1 MAERTLFTNRIYWV
15 RSIRAGLVTALFL
28 FPLLKAAETA
38 SWSAKDA
45 TGRGVF
51 NIGAA
56 RGTATLV
63 PDAGLSRDVLKLDY
77 TIPVG
82 AVAGVWTKGYP
93 AGLTA
98 AAVDLARVGARAAD
112 PSKAADIAVALEIKG
127 GKGVQKIPV
136 PVQGSW
142 TSVQARI
149 DWALVGEFKE
159 AVFVVTPVGSDR
171 TGTVFLDIQF
181 QKGPTVENTAVPGAV
196 RLLDASGR
204 GVFNI
209 GISEA
214 KISVVADD
222 KLKRDV
228 LRMEY
233 RTPAS
238 TVAGVWTKGYPG
250 TLASRSINGVRA
262 GVRTASAEQARQIAM
277 VLELKGSKGVQR
289 ISIPLTAGWSTLQ
302 ASIDWALI
310 GELKE
315 AVFVLAPVGG
325 HRQGFVALDLEFA
338 QFAMAKRRPAGALT
352 LMDAQARGAFNI
364 GAAEAK
370 VTTLFNEKVG
380 RDVARLDFVV
390 PSTAAAG
397 LWTKEY
403 PASLNPSAINAV
415 SAAVRATDASSQ
427 QVSVVLEIKGARD
440 IQRIPLPVKSGWTRL
455 QRLIDWDR
463 LGELKEAVFVVT
475 PLGGRRSGA
484 LLFDLEFSKE
494 DPAALAVPRAGVV
507 SLLDGQERG
516 AFNAEGASGS
526 ATLAYDENLK
536 KDVVRFDFST
546 PSGTA
551 AGLWVKAFP
560 ADLIADRVRGVR
572 AAVESATVEA
582 AAQVEVLLELKGE
595 QKTQSI
601 PLNVGA
607 GWADTRAAV
616 DWETL
621 GTVKEA
627 AFVVTPLVADRR
639 GTLWFDLDFTS
650 EDPMVLTGPVT
661 LLSAEARGAFN
672 IGAAEGLPEVVLDPD
687 LKRDVVRLAYSAP
700 AGTAVGLWTKNYP
713 VGLTRRAVNMVRI
726 AVKGD
731 ETLAAAPVE
740 VTLELKGA
748 SGVQRVPFRPASG
761 WTTSTAAIDWGVV
774 GALKEAVFVVSPA
787 GGDRKGALSFEL
799 EFYQG
804 NPPPRPGVSLWGR
817 ILLLLGF
824 GAGLSLLTR
833 LAVGRP
839 AVEVKIPAGW
849 GKDFL
854 VAAGVVAAAAA
865 VLGAHGLGTRAG
877 AGWAFL
883 GVTGLAVL
891 STVLFRGAHA
901 GRGPDAGDVFWD
913 TMFLGLTVVLSS
925 AQGLWQSPT
934 GWAGVFL
941 ESRVASAV
949 TVGIYIA
956 VTAIALA
963 THRAPPRRVVR
974 GVIAGVPTLFGL
986 LFALENPELL
996 RDAAGLLT
1004 AGAVSA
1010 WPWASELLGRLV
1022 LVFLFNELVINAL
1035 ALVTK
1040 GRGVRAWRAH
1050 GVNLFVSLAV
1060 VLSPSLADYGSTA
1073 AVGSM
1078 SPLGGA
1084 FAATLSAMISQAGLW
1099 MEVYMLTGLMLDGA
1113 FGYAPSQES
1122 VTRHTVV
1129 GLQKGMAFSGLF
1141 IGLLHAV
1148 ALLLSIPSVQHG
1160 LASAP
1165 LTVGLL
1171 AGALLFPLGK
1181 TVVESFDGSM
1191 SFFRRLAYS
1200 YKNGTLFFRGAVA
1213 GLALAHGLSDA
1224 FFNRETSDRLA
1235 FGLLAGLSASVGVSV
1250 ARDLYYGARNQGRLQ
1265 PWRHYLVDGLLGG
1278 FVGALLAFYMDAT
1291 QVPAVLEKI
1300 RMYLGAGFEARGY
1313 TIYALLSK
1321 WGRVDLGAF
1330 TGGVKLFYNEALAG
1344 VITWSIAA
1352 WLFAVNR
1359 VFMQAMFQRDKAPL
1373 RHFFSPSGGREL
1385 VVNML
1390 HVVRWGLWM
1399 APIINTGLRMMGEAT
1414 WYNQDGAIRSLVAM
1428 YKNLTL
1434 SNGEF
1439 QAWSLGVFVTLLAS
1453 DWVRVLIWLDH
1464 MGLRVATLVNLSFIG
1479 MERLDNRVARFI
1491 GGTTAQKCIPEG
1503 IKRFTT
1509 WAPLLIPF
1517 YIPRGADWDFAWNKS
1532 IELQNA
1538 AAASAVP
1545 LLARFSGVEWLLLAS
1560 FSVVVLAGLLA
1571 LRRAGRGRSGVDAP
1585 AVLELGN
1592 RAYRVVLKPSG
1603 EIFSEVTQKG
1613 YDLTRR
1619 SYDTIDPCGRSL
1631 FLVDTANE
1639 AGKTGRAWPIL
1650 GNSPRSK
1657 FEPSN
1662 FVRTPEGLRVT
1673 NTAHG
1678 LKADLMIALADD
1690 DTPAE
1695 IWTLTIENPGNDART
1710 VKAVPYLEWVLDRP
1724 ESDKGHTQY
1733 LRLFPEME
1741 YAASANTLLANQR
1754 KTKTWGF
1761 IASEAGPE
1769 GIHTS
1774 RMDFIGRGRSLWSPR
1789 LLETLDFLEP
1799 RDTAPYPTFDPIGA
1813 ILVGATLP
1821 PRSSQTFK
1829 FLVGFARNR
1838 DAALDT
1844 VKRFLS
1850 PQPSA
1855 PVPADAKKKKKKKN
1869 FLIGHG
1875 EILPGTPQP
1884 YSSHAA
1890 GGNTLVVHTPF
1901 TPRPYDHAL
1910 SNAQG
1915 HYVMVTNRGL
1925 HTTSNGN
1932 SQQNAITPDWPD
1944 TVTREIPAEAIYL
1957 YDVDQEDWFCPTHHP
1972 LNDPRAAHTAEFSV
1986 DGTALFRMSR
1996 GTISTE
2002 LTVFVPPH
2010 ETVGVYLLTVKNR
2023 GAKTRRLRVAP
2034 YFQISLVGQAESRPR
2049 PLLEKRDDALGAL
2062 YFENPTNDFR
2072 YGPAFA
2078 SMSLPIDRM
2087 ETRRGRF
2094 LGAGRWVDR
2103 PYMVEKGEPDAS
2115 HATDARSVAAFLGSI
2130 EVPAQ
2135 GEQTIAVVLGQTD
2148 NRSMAEALIRKYKSV
2163 DVARASLDET
2173 RRWWLNVVNTLK
2185 VETNTPEFDQYQ
2197 NWLKYQAIAERLWAR
2212 RGFYQTSGA
2221 FGFRDQLQDSVNLIW
2236 VDPALA
2242 RKQILLHASQ
2252 QFLEGD
2258 VVHWFHTLHDG
2269 RTAFA
2274 NRSHASD
2281 NLLWLAWAAAEY
2293 TRLTGDEALLEEK
2306 TSYLRA
2312 ETPFLPLPHNK
2323 HGWGTNY
2330 PRSTRQDTLY
2340 RHCMKAIDL
2349 VLTKRMGEHG
2359 LPLIATG
2366 DWNDGLDE
2374 IGSEGR
2380 GESVWLGFF
2389 LHYILKNFLD
2399 LIERKDGPARKE
2411 KYLKHLRDLEIA
2423 LENTWREDRYLRA
2436 IHDDGTEIGI
2446 KDSGVWE
2453 IDALTAAWAVYAGI
2467 NMDRARAVFHTA
2479 LNVLERDNVIL
2490 LGWPALREDTKPY
2503 LGRSSHY
2510 PEGVRE
2516 NGMYCHGVQWLVR
2529 AARLLAERF
2538 DQQGEKAKAKEYREI
2553 ALRLW
2558 MKISPIPHV
2567 TEGEIEIYGGQPN
2580 KQSADFLTT
2589 FDQGRMIWHGYTGA
2603 AGWMLR
2609 QAMEGVVGASLVKNE
2624 VVPPSDLSEPRG
2636 TLKVKTIHRDL
2647 ESSPLKGV

>member
-1 MAERTLFTNRIYWV
+1 MAERTVFYPKCSISSLF
-15 RSIRAGLVTALFL
+15 RAGFLTALFL
-28 FPLLKAAETA
+28 FPVLNAEE
-38 SWSAKDA
+38 SSVWGPKDA

-56 RGTATLV
+56 RGTVSLF

-77 TIPVG
+77 SLPAGSVT
-82 AVAGVWTKGYP
+82 GVWTKGYP
-93 AGLTA
+93 VGVGAT
-98 AAVDLARVGARAAD
+98 AVDIARVGARAED
-112 PSKAADIAVALEIKG
+112 PAKANDVSLALEIKG
-127 GKGVQKIPV
+127 SKGVQKVPV
-136 PVQGSW
+136 PVRGSW
-142 TSVQARI
+142 SSVQARI
-149 DWALVGEFKE
+149 DWTLVGDFKE
-159 AVFVVTPVGSDR
+159 AVFVLSPVGSDR
-171 TGTVFLDIQF
+171 SGVVFLDVQF
-181 QKGPTVENTAVPGAV
+181 QKGPSVEKTAGAV

-209 GISEA
+209 GISDG
-214 KISVVADD
+214 KVAVTTDD

-228 LRMEY
+228 LRFDF

-238 TVAGVWTKGYPG
+238 TMAGVWTKGYPA
-250 TLASRSINGVRA
+250 TLSPKSVNGVRA
-262 GVRTASAEQARQIAM
+262 SVRTADGEQAKQIGV
-277 VLELKGSKGVQR
+277 VLELKGSKDVQR
-289 ISIPLTAGWSTLQ
+289 IAVPLTAGWSTVQ
-302 ASIDWALI
+302 ATIDWALI
-310 GELKE
+310 GDFKE
-315 AVFVLAPVGG
+315 AVFVLNPVGG
-325 HRQGFVALDLEFA
+325 HRQGTVGLDLEFA
-338 QFAMAKRRPAGALT
+338 RFAPAKRRAEGAIAL
-352 LMDAQARGAFNI
+352 LDAPARGAFNI
-364 GAAEAK
+364 GSAEAK
-370 VTTLFNEKVG
+370 ATTVFNEKAG
-380 RDVARLDFVV
+380 HDVARLDFVT
-390 PSTAAAG
+390 PANTAVG
-397 LWTKEY
+397 LWSKDY
-403 PASLNPSAINAV
+403 PAALNPANINAV
-415 SAAVRATDASSQ
+415 AASVKGSDALASRVA
-427 QVSVVLEIKGARD
+427 VSLEIKGSKD
-440 IQRIPLPVKSGWTRL
+440 VQRFPLTIKSGWSRS

-463 LGELKEAVFVVT
+463 VGELKEAVFVVT
-475 PLGGRRSGA
+475 PLLGRSAGSV
-484 LLFDLEFSKE
+484 LLDLEFSKE
-494 DPAALAVPRAGVV
+494 DPTALATPRTGVV
-507 SLLDGQERG
+507 ALLDGQERG
-516 AFNAEGASGS
+516 AFNSDGASG
-526 ATLAYDENLK
+526 AAVFAFDEALK
-536 KDVVRFDFST
+536 KDVIRFDFVT
-546 PSGTA
+546 PTGTT
-551 AGLWVKAFP
+551 AGFWAKAFSP
-560 ADLIADRVRGVR
+560 DLNPDKVKGVR
-572 AAVESATVEA
+572 AAVNGLG
-582 AAQVEVLLELKGE
+582 EVASQIEVTLELKGE
-595 QKTQSI
+595 QKTQAL
-601 PLNVGA
+601 PLNLRS

-616 DWETL
+616 DWEAL
-621 GTVKEA
+621 GSIKEA
-627 AFVVTPLVADRR
+627 VFAVTPVGAPRQ
-639 GTLWFDLDFTS
+639 GTLYFDLDFTA
-650 EDPMVLTGPVT
+650 EDPTVLTGPVT

-672 IGAAEGLPEVVLDPD
+672 IGAAEGLPEVVSDPD
-687 LKRDVVRLAYSAP
+687 LKRDVVRLAYTAP

-713 VGLTRRAVNMVRI
+713 VGLTRRTANTVRLG
-726 AVKGD
+726 VKGD
-731 ETLAAAPVE
+731 DTLATAPVE
-740 VTLELKGA
+740 VTLELKGNA
-748 SGVQRVPFRPASG
+748 GVQRIPFRPAAG
-761 WTTSTAAIDWGVV
+761 WSSSTAAIEWGVIGV
-774 GALKEAVFVVSPA
+774 LQEAVFVVAPV

-799 EFYQG
+799 EFFQG
-804 NPPPRPGVSLWGR
+804 QAPRRSGGSMWGK
-817 ILLLLGF
+817 ILLLLGL
-824 GAGLSLLTR
+824 GTLLSLLAR
-833 LAVGRP
+833 LLTGRAAP
-839 AVEVKIPAGW
+839 TTKAPGGW

-854 VAAGVVAAAAA
+854 VAAGVVSA
-865 VLGAHGLGTRAG
+865 VGAVSGAYHLGDRGG
-877 AGWAFL
+877 AGILFAGVAAL
-883 GVTGLAVL
+883 GVLA
-891 STVLFRGAHA
+891 TVFFRGAHT
-901 GRGPDAGDVFWD
+901 GRGPSAADVFWD
-913 TMFLGLTVVLSS
+913 TLLLGLTAVLSS
-925 AQGLWQSPT
+925 AQALWQAPG
-934 GWAGVFL
+934 GWSGVFL
-941 ESRVASAV
+941 ESRLASAL
-949 TVGIYIA
+949 TVAVYLG
-956 VTAIALA
+956 VTAMSYMNRREA
-963 THRAPPRRVVR
+963 PRRVTRV
-974 GVIAGVPTLFGL
+974 VIAGVPILFGL
-986 LFALENPELL
+986 LFALESADLL
-996 RDAAGLLT
+996 RSTANLLT
-1004 AGAVSA
+1004 AGAVSS
-1010 WPWASELLGRLV
+1010 WPWASELLGRLL
-1022 LVFLFNELVINAL
+1022 LVFVFNELVINAL
-1035 ALVTK
+1035 ALLAK

-1060 VLSPSLADYGSTA
+1060 VVSPSLADYGSTA
-1073 AVGSM
+1073 AMAAM

-1084 FAATLSAMISQAGLW
+1084 LAATLSAMISQAGLW

-1113 FGYAPSQES
+1113 YGYAPSQES

-1141 IGLLHAV
+1141 IGVLHGL
-1148 ALLLSIPSVQHG
+1148 ALLLSVPSVQQG
-1160 LASAP
+1160 LTAAP

-1181 TVVESFDGSM
+1181 TIVESFDGSM
-1191 SFFRRLAYS
+1191 SFFRRLVYS
-1200 YKNGTLFFRGAVA
+1200 YKNGTLFFRGAVT

-1224 FFNRETSDRLA
+1224 FYNRETSDRLA
-1235 FGLLAGLSASVGVSV
+1235 FGLLAGVLASLGVSV

-1265 PWRHYLVDGLLGG
+1265 PWRQYLVDGLLGG

-1291 QVPAVLEKI
+1291 QVPAVMDKI
-1300 RMYLGAGFEARGY
+1300 KMYLGAGSEPKNY

-1321 WGRVDLGAF
+1321 WGRVDLGSF
-1330 TGGVKLFYNEALAG
+1330 TGGVKLFYNESLAG

-1359 VFMQAMFQRDKAPL
+1359 VFMVSFFQRDKAPL
-1373 RHFFSPSGGREL
+1373 RHFFSPAGGREL
-1385 VVNML
+1385 MVNML

-1414 WYNQDGAIRSLVAM
+1414 WYNQDGAVRSLVAI

-1434 SNGEF
+1434 SHADF
-1439 QAWSLGVFVTLLAS
+1439 QTWSLGVFVTLLAS

-1464 MGLRVATLVNLSFIG
+1464 MGLRVATLVNLSFLG

-1517 YIPRGADWDFAWNKS
+1517 YIPRGADWDYAWNKS

-1538 AAASAVP
+1538 AAANATPFLST
-1545 LLARFSGVEWLLLAS
+1545 FSGVEWLLLAAL
-1560 FSVVVLAGLLA
+1560 SVVVLAGALA
-1571 LRRAGRGRSGVDAP
+1571 LRRTWKGRGAAAAP
-1585 AVLELGN
+1585 VVLELSN
-1592 RAYRVVLKPSG
+1592 RAYRVALKPSG
-1603 EIFSEVTQKG
+1603 EIVSEITQKG

-1619 SYDTIDPCGRSL
+1619 SYDRIDPCGRAL

-1639 AGKTGRAWPIL
+1639 AGKAGRAWPIL

-1657 FEPSN
+1657 FEPST
-1662 FVRTPEGLRVT
+1662 FARTEDGIRVS
-1673 NTAHG
+1673 NNAHG
-1678 LKADLMIALADD
+1678 LKAELTIALADD

-1695 IWTLTIENPGNDART
+1695 IWTLTLENPSNDARQ

-1741 YAASANTLLANQR
+1741 YAASANVVLANQR

-1761 IASEAGPE
+1761 IASESGPE
-1769 GIHTS
+1769 GFHTS
-1774 RMDFIGRGRSLWSPR
+1774 RMDFIGRGRSLWAPR

-1799 RDTAPYPTFDPIGA
+1799 RDTAPYPTFDPIGS
-1813 ILVGATLP
+1813 LMVGATLP

-1829 FLVGFARNR
+1829 FAVGFARNR

-1844 VKRFLS
+1844 VKRLLT

-1855 PVPADAKKKKKKKN
+1855 PAPADAKKKKKKKN

-1884 YSSHAA
+1884 YASYAA

-1910 SNAQG
+1910 SNAKG

-1957 YDVDQEDWFCPTHHP
+1957 YDMDQEDWFCPTHHP
-1972 LNDPRAAHTAEFSV
+1972 LNDPRAEHTAEFSV

-2010 ETVGVYLLTVKNR
+2010 ETIGVYLLTVKNR
-2023 GAKTRRLRVAP
+2023 GAKTRRLRIAP

-2049 PLLEKRDDALGAL
+2049 PLIEKRDDALGAL

-2078 SMSLPIDRM
+2078 SMSLPVDRM

-2094 LGAGRWVDR
+2094 LGEGRWVDR
-2103 PYMVEKGEPDAS
+2103 PYMVEKGEPDAA
-2115 HATDARSVAAFLGSI
+2115 HTADARTVAAFLGSI
-2130 EVPAQ
+2130 EIPAQ
-2135 GEQTIAVVLGQTD
+2135 GEQTVAIVLGQTD
-2148 NRSMAEALIRKYKSV
+2148 NRALAESLVKKYKNV
-2163 DVARASLDET
+2163 EAARASLEET
-2173 RRWWLNVVNTLK
+2173 RGWWLSVVNTLR
-2185 VETNTPEFDQYQ
+2185 VETNNTEFDHYQ

-2269 RTAFA
+2269 RTAFS

-2293 TRLTGDEALLEEK
+2293 TRLTGDDALLEAK

-2323 HGWGTNY
+2323 HGWGTIY
-2330 PRSTRQDTLY
+2330 PRCTRQDTLY

-2389 LHYILKNFLD
+2389 LHYILKNFLEI
-2399 LIERKDGPARKE
+2399 IERQDGPKRKDV
-2411 KYLKHLRDLEIA
+2411 YLKHLRDLEVA

-2467 NMDRARAVFHTA
+2467 NWERARTVFHTA

-2538 DQQGEKAKAKEYREI
+2538 DQQGDKAKAKEYREI

-2567 TEGEIEIYGGQPN
+2567 VEGEIEIYGGQPN
-2580 KQSADFLTT
+2580 KQSADFLST

-2624 VVPPSDLSEPRG
+2624 LALPTDLAEPRG
-2636 TLKVKTIHRDL
+2636 VLKVKSLQRNL
-2647 ESSPLKGV
+2647 RASPLKDI

>member
-1 MAERTLFTNRIYWV
+1 MAERTLFNKRFLSG
-15 RSIRAGLVTALFL
+15 RSVRAGFLTALFL
-28 FPLLKAAETA
+28 FPVLKAAETA
-38 SWSAKDA
+38 GWSAKDA
-45 TGRGVF
+45 SGRGVF

-56 RGTATLV
+56 RGAVALV

-77 TIPVG
+77 DIPAG
-82 AVAGVWTKGYP
+82 AVTGVWTKGYP

-98 AAVDLARVGARAAD
+98 EAADVVRVGARAAD
-112 PSKAADIAVALEIKG
+112 PAKAADVVVALEIKG
-127 GKGVQKIPV
+127 GKGVQKVPV
-136 PVQGSW
+136 PVKGTW
-142 TSVQARI
+142 TSVQGRI

-171 TGTVFLDIQF
+171 AGTVFLDIQF
-181 QKGPTVENTAVPGAV
+181 QKGPTVETAAAPGAV

-209 GISEA
+209 GIA
-214 KISVVADD
+214 DGKIAVVADD

-238 TVAGVWTKGYPG
+238 TVAGVWTKGYPA
-250 TLASRSINGVRA
+250 LVSPRAVNGVRA
-262 GVRTASAEQARQIAM
+262 SVRTTGADQAKQIAV
-277 VLELKGSKGVQR
+277 VLELKGSKDVQR
-289 ISIPLTAGWSTLQ
+289 VSVPLTAGWSTVQ
-302 ASIDWALI
+302 ATLDWALI
-310 GELKE
+310 GDFKE
-315 AVFVLAPVGG
+315 AVFVVTPVGG
-325 HRQGFVALDLEFA
+325 NRQGVVSLDLEFA
-338 QFAMAKRRPAGALT
+338 QFALAKRRSAGVVT
-352 LMDAQARGAFNI
+352 MMDARGRGAFNI

-370 VTTLFNEKVG
+370 ATAQFNEKIG
-380 RDVARLDFVV
+380 RDVARLDFVI

-403 PASLNPSAINAV
+403 PASLTAASVNAV
-415 SAAVRATDASSQ
+415 AASVRATDAVSQ
-427 QVSVVLEIKGARD
+427 QVAVILEIKGAKD
-440 IQRIPLPVKSGWTRL
+440 IQRIPLPVKSGWTRSV
-455 QRLIDWDR
+455 RAIDWDR
-463 LGELKEAVFVVT
+463 LGEMKEAVFVVT
-475 PLGGRRSGA
+475 PLGGRRAGT
-484 LLFDLEFSKE
+484 LLLDLEFSKE
-494 DPAALAVPRAGVV
+494 DPAGLLAPRTGVV
-507 SLLDGQERG
+507 TLLDGKERG
-516 AFNAEGASGS
+516 AFNAEGALGTAVLSF
-526 ATLAYDENLK
+526 AEDLK
-536 KDVVRFDFST
+536 KDVVRFDFAT
-546 PSGTA
+546 PSGTS
-551 AGLWVKAFP
+551 AGLWAKAFP
-560 ADLIADRVRGVR
+560 SALSPDKVRGVR
-572 AAVESATVEA
+572 AAVETASADA
-582 AAQVEVLLELKGE
+582 AAQIEVLLELKGE
-595 QKTQSI
+595 QKSQLI
-601 PLNVGA
+601 PLNLRA
-607 GWADTRAAV
+607 GWADTRADV
-616 DWETL
+616 DWPTL
-621 GTVKEA
+621 GSLREA
-627 AFVVTPLVADRR
+627 VFVVTPLGADRR
-639 GTLWFDLDFTS
+639 GTLRFDLDFTS
-650 EDPMVLTGPVT
+650 EDPTLLSGPVT

-672 IGAAEGLPEVVLDPD
+672 IGAAEGLPEVVVDPD
-687 LKRDVVRLAYSAP
+687 VKRDVVRLAYTAP
-700 AGTAVGLWTKNYP
+700 AGTAVGLWTKDYP
-713 VGLTRRAVNMVRI
+713 AGLTRRSVNTVRV

-740 VTLELKGA
+740 VTVELKGSA
-748 SGVQRVPFRPASG
+748 GVQRIPFRPAAG
-761 WTTSTAAIDWGVV
+761 WTASTAPIDWGVV
-774 GALKEAVFVVSPA
+774 GTFREAVFVVAPV
-787 GGDRKGALSFEL
+787 GGDRRGVLSFEL
-799 EFYQG
+799 EFFQDAAARRSG
-804 NPPPRPGVSLWGR
+804 TSLWGR
-817 ILLLLGF
+817 ILLLFGF
-824 GAGLSLLTR
+824 AAALSLVSR
-833 LAVGRP
+833 LLAGR
-839 AVEVKIPAGW
+839 ASEETKAPAGW

-854 VAAGVVAAAAA
+854 VAGGVVAAVAA
-865 VLGAHGLGTRAG
+865 VVGAHGAGDRAG
-877 AGWAFL
+877 GGWVFL
-883 GVTGLAVL
+883 GVTGLATL
-891 STVLFRGAHA
+891 STVFFRGAFI
-901 GRGPDAGDVFWD
+901 GRGPAAGDVFWD
-913 TMFLGLTVVLSS
+913 TLLLGLTVVLSS
-925 AQGLWQSPT
+925 AQTLWQSPT

-941 ESRVASAV
+941 ESRLASSLTVAAYLA
-949 TVGIYIA
+949 I
-956 VTAIALA
+956 TAASLA
-963 THRAPPRRVVR
+963 NHRAAPRRVIR
-974 GVIAGVPTLFGL
+974 AVIAGVPLLFGL

-996 RDAAGLLT
+996 RGTANLLT
-1004 AGAVSA
+1004 AGALST
-1010 WPWASELLGRLV
+1010 WPWAAELLGRLG

-1035 ALVTK
+1035 ALIAK

-1060 VLSPSLADYGSTA
+1060 VLSPSLADHGSTA
-1073 AVGSM
+1073 AVASM

-1084 FAATLSAMISQAGLW
+1084 LAATLSAMISQAGLW

-1122 VTRHTVV
+1122 VTRHTVI

-1148 ALLLSIPSVQHG
+1148 FLLLSFPAVQRG
-1160 LASAP
+1160 LTTAP

-1171 AGALLFPLGK
+1171 TGALLFPLGK

-1191 SFFRRLAYS
+1191 SFFRRLVYS
-1200 YKNGTLFFRGAVA
+1200 YKNGTLYFRGAVA
-1213 GLALAHGLSDA
+1213 GLALSHGLSDV

-1235 FGLLAGLSASVGVSV
+1235 FGLLAGLLASVGVSV
-1250 ARDLYYGARNQGRLQ
+1250 ARDMYYGARNQGRLQ
-1265 PWRHYLVDGLLGG
+1265 PWRQYLVDGLLGG

-1300 RMYLGAGFEARGY
+1300 KMYLGAGFEPRNY

-1321 WGRVDLGAF
+1321 WGRVDLGSF

-1344 VITWSIAA
+1344 VITWAIAA
-1352 WLFAVNR
+1352 WLFAINR
-1359 VFMQAMFQRDKAPL
+1359 VFMQAYFQRDKAPL
-1373 RHFFSPSGGREL
+1373 RHFFSPVGGREL
-1385 VVNML
+1385 MVNTL

-1414 WYNQDGAIRSLVAM
+1414 WYNQDGAVRSLIAV

-1434 SNGEF
+1434 SNADF

-1517 YIPRGADWDFAWNKS
+1517 YIPRGDAWDYAWNKS
-1532 IELQNA
+1532 IEMQNA
-1538 AAASAVP
+1538 AAAHAVP
-1545 LLARFSGVEWLLLAS
+1545 LLSRFSGVEWTLLAA
-1560 FSVVVLAGLLA
+1560 FSAVVLAGALA
-1571 LRRAGRGRSGVDAP
+1571 LRRAGRGRVASAP
-1585 AVLELGN
+1585 AALEVGN

-1603 EIFSEVTQKG
+1603 EIYSEVSQKG

-1619 SYDTIDPCGRSL
+1619 SYDAIDPCGRAL
-1631 FLVDTANE
+1631 FLVDAAND
-1639 AGKTGRAWPIL
+1639 AGKAGRAWPVL

-1657 FEPSN
+1657 FEPST
-1662 FVRTPEGLRVT
+1662 FAQTPEGLRVT

-1678 LKADLMIALADD
+1678 LKAELTISLADD

-1695 IWTLTIENPGNDART
+1695 IWTLTLENPGNDPRQI
-1710 VKAVPYLEWVLDRP
+1710 KAVPYLEWVLDRP

-1741 YAASANTLLANQR
+1741 YAAAGNALLVNQR

-1761 IASEAGPE
+1761 VASEAGPE
-1769 GIHTS
+1769 GFHTS

-1838 DAALDT
+1838 DAALET

-1850 PQPSA
+1850 PQPGLPA
-1855 PVPADAKKKKKKKN
+1855 PVDVKKKKKKKN

-1884 YSSHAA
+1884 YSSYAA

-1901 TPRPYDHAL
+1901 TPRPFDHAL
-1910 SNAQG
+1910 SNGKG

-1944 TVTREIPAEAIYL
+1944 TVTREVPAEAIYL
-1957 YDVDQEDWFCPTHHP
+1957 YDVDQEDWLCPTHHP
-1972 LNDPRAAHTAEFSV
+1972 LNDPRAEHSAEFSV

-2034 YFQISLVGQAESRPR
+2034 YFQISLVGQSESRPR
-2049 PLLEKRDDALGAL
+2049 PLLEKRDEALGAL

-2115 HATDARSVAAFLGSI
+2115 HTADGRAVAAFLGSI
-2130 EVPAQ
+2130 EIPAQ
-2135 GEQTIAVVLGQTD
+2135 GEQTVAVVLGQTD
-2148 NRSMAEALIRKYKSV
+2148 NRAQAEALVRKYKSV

-2269 RTAFA
+2269 RTAFS

-2330 PRSTRQDTLY
+2330 PRCTRQDTLY
-2340 RHCMKAIDL
+2340 RHCLKAIDL

-2423 LENTWREDRYLRA
+2423 LENTWRDDRYLRA

-2538 DQQGEKAKAKEYREI
+2538 DQQGEKSKAKEYREI

-2609 QAMEGVVGASLVKNE
+2609 QAMEGVVGASLVKND
-2624 VVPPSDLSEPRG
+2624 VVLPSDLAEPRG
-2636 TLKVKTIHRDL
+2636 ALKVKSVRRDL
-2647 ESSPLKGV
+2647 GDSPLKGL